1 MLFRSELVAAQ
12 SSTEVVN
19 LRPDGLIFEDRV
31 RDLDKQ
37 IGRLLDLYQMGSV
50 DKDALVERVQALTSE
65 KQLIVDQMIALDEQA
80 EESRAKLDPAKA
92 VDLLRSAQAILA
104 GDDLNK
110 KRELVHSLID
120 RIDLIDN
127 DIVINWAFV

>member
-1 MLFRSELVAAQ
+1 MVAAQ